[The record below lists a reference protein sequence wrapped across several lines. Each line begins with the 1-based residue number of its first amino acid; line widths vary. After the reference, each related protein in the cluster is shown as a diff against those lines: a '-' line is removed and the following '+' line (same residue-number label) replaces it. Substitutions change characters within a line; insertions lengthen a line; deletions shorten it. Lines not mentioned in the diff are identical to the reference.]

1 MINVLQRR
9 KNGKIGQIKHALKK
23 KRRQIFIWFCL
34 ICVYMIPI
42 VSDYIVQ
49 NICTKVA
56 KKELIGL

>member
-1 MINVLQRR
+1 M
-9 KNGKIGQIKHALKK
+9 HYK

-49 NICTKVA
+49 DICTKVA
-56 KKELIGL
+56 KKELIGLCKNWFTLKYSV

>member
-1 MINVLQRR
+1 MYSKG
-9 KNGKIGQIKHALKK
+9 KNGKIGQIKHALK

-49 NICTKVA
+49 DICTKVA

>member
-1 MINVLQRR
+1 M
-9 KNGKIGQIKHALKK
+9 HYKK

-42 VSDYIVQ
+42 VGDYIVQ
-49 NICTKVA
+49 DICTKVA

>member
-1 MINVLQRR
+1 MINVLQKG
-9 KNGKIGQIKHALKK
+9 KNGKIGQIKHALK

-49 NICTKVA
+49 DICTKVA

>member
-1 MINVLQRR
+1 MINVLQKG
-9 KNGKIGQIKHALKK
+9 KNGKIGQIKHALK

-34 ICVYMIPI
+34 ICVCMIPI

-49 NICTKVA
+49 DICTKVA